1 MSAALPLSLPLATY
15 QDAGTKPV
23 NPPRA
28 ELGQNL
34 TGREEGFACFGLIF
48 TVLSDQGCLFLGS
61 TRVLGLGDADDM
73 HHLIVG
79 ANGVLDN
86 SLGLGVVD
94 AALLIIAALRLA
106 WVCLT
111 LALDDIIVG
120 RATLGYKISACM
132 RGRRWIAS
140 VTYQRL
146 RCQRPKATH
155 VVMGGF
161 AARWI
166 FGCP

>member
-1 MSAALPLSLPLATY
+1 MLPLSLPSTTY
-15 QDAGTKPV
+15 QDAGAKPV

-34 TGREEGFACFGLIF
+34 TSREEGFACFGLIITMLF
-48 TVLSDQGCLFLGS
+48 DQGSLFLSS
-61 TRVLGLGDADDM
+61 TRVLGLGNADDM
-73 HHLIVG
+73 HHLIMG

-106 WVCLT
+106 WVCLP
-111 LALDDIIVG
+111 LALDDIVVG
-120 RATLGYKISACM
+120 RATLGYKISACAD
-132 RGRRWIAS
+132 RRWIAS